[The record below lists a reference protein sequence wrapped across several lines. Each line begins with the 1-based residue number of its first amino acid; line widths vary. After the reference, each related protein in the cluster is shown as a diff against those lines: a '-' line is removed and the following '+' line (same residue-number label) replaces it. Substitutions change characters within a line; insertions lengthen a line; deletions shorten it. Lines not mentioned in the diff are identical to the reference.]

1 MITPKNWDSFQ
12 HYKNRSPAWIKLH
25 RGLLD
30 DFTFSRLPLA
40 SRALAPLLW
49 LIASEYENGEIS
61 ATREELAFRLRVT
74 IDDLN
79 YALSPLIASGF
90 FIDSEPLAEGKQ
102 SACLEE
108 EREEEREENICA
120 VGTPTR
126 TDVKFDEFWKS
137 YPRRDGA
144 NPKEPARKLF
154 AAAIKAGEN
163 PEAIIAGARRC
174 AMADAKNVGTPY
186 IPQAVKWLRD
196 KRWQDYG
203 DQLGGDTEAP
213 IDWDAIIKLKAT
225 IGIWSRHAG
234 PEPGQIGCRAP
245 ADVLQKYGLAS

>member
-61 ATREELAFRLRVT
+61 ASREELAYRLR
-74 IDDLN
+74 IAIKDLDDALN
-79 YALSPLIASGF
+79 PLIASGF
-90 FIDSEPLAEGKQ
+90 FSASETLADCEQ

-108 EREEEREENICA
+108 EIEEEIEENNCA
-120 VGTPTR
+120 VGKPTR
-126 TDVKFDEFWKS
+126 TDEKFEEFWKS
-137 YPRRDGA
+137 LPKRDGA

-154 AAAIKAGEN
+154 AAAVKSGED
-163 PEAIIAGARRC
+163 PDEIIAGARQC
-174 AMADAKNVGTPY
+174 ARVEAKIAGTPY
-186 IPQAVKWLRD
+186 IPQTVKWLRD
-196 KRWQDYG
+196 KRWRDYG
-203 DQLGGDTEAP
+203 NEAREQEVAF
-213 IDWDAIIKLKAT
+213 DWESIVKLKAK
-225 IGIWSRHAG
+225 IGVWSKHAG
-234 PEPGQIGCRAP
+234 PEPGQVGCRAP
-245 ADVLQKYGLAS
+245 ADILQKYGLAS